1 MNQAIKS
8 LIVVSITLALTAA
21 VAPSSPATQ
30 PTVTPVFMFLYGYG
44 TLDVGD
50 EIAVYTLDGILC
62 GKAAVTEP
70 GQYGLMAVYGN
81 DPFSGE
87 KDGAEA
93 GEILRIEVNGAEVIF
108 PAGQEPCFG
117 RDGETLQVDL
127 D

>member
-8 LIVVSITLALTAA
+8 LIVISLTLTLAGT
-21 VAPSSPATQ
+21 VIPSSPAAQ

-44 TLDVGD
+44 TLDEGD
-50 EIAVYTLDGILC
+50 EIAVYTWDGILC
-62 GKAAVTEP
+62 GRSTVSDP

-87 KDGAEA
+87 KDGADA

-108 PAGQEPCFG
+108 PAGQEPRFG
-117 RDGETLQVDL
+117 RDGETVQVDL

>member
-1 MNQAIKS
+1 MKNP
-8 LIVVSITLALTAA
+8 ITIISAVCLFITAA
-21 VAPSSPATQ
+21 GTIVPLSFSSE

-44 TLDVGD
+44 TLEAGD
-50 EIAVYTLDGILC
+50 EIAVYTGDGILC
-62 GKAAVTEP
+62 GRSTVSDP

-87 KDGAEA
+87 KDGADA

-108 PAGQEPCFG
+108 PAGQEPRFG
-117 RDGETLQVDL
+117 RDGETVQVDL